1 MLQQLF
7 LFLQKR
13 AKSLTFGWTLLV
25 FYLCLMPQR
34 KIAHI
39 PIVGIDKVVHILF
52 FGIFMFLLLFNI
64 KKAKWIASFLIA
76 TFFGCFIELLQYYFT
91 SLGRSGD
98 WKDILADA
106 LGAIIFGYLHYIL
119 ANKYKSHQ
127 H

>member
-7 LFLQKR
+7 LFIQKR
-13 AKSLTFGWTLLV
+13 AKSLTFLWTLLV

-39 PIVGIDKVVHILF
+39 SIVGIDKVVHILF
-52 FGIFMFLLLFNI
+52 FGIFMFLLLFNM
-64 KKAKWIASFLIA
+64 KKEKWIASFLIA
-76 TFFGCFIELLQYYFT
+76 TLFGCLIEFLQYYFT

-106 LGAIIFGYLHYIL
+106 LGAIIFGFLHYIL
-119 ANKYKSHQ
+119 ANKYKNHQ

>member
-7 LFLQKR
+7 LFIQKR
-13 AKSLTFGWTLLV
+13 AKSLTFLWTLLV

-39 PIVGIDKVVHILF
+39 PIFGIDKLVHVLF
-52 FGIFMFLLLFNI
+52 FGIFMFLLLFIMKPN
-64 KKAKWIASFLIA
+64 KWMVSFLIA
-76 TFFGCFIELLQYYFT
+76 TLFGCLIEGLQYYFT

-106 LGAIIFGYLHYIL
+106 LGAIIFGFLHYIL
-119 ANKYKSHQ
+119 ANKYKNHQ

>member
-7 LFLQKR
+7 LFIQKR
-13 AKSLTFGWTLLV
+13 AKSLTFLWTLLV

-39 PIVGIDKVVHILF
+39 SIVGIDKVVHILF
-52 FGIFMFLLLFNI
+52 FGIFMFLLLFIMKPN
-64 KKAKWIASFLIA
+64 KWMVSFLIA
-76 TFFGCFIELLQYYFT
+76 TLFGCLIEGLQYYFT

-106 LGAIIFGYLHYIL
+106 LGAIIFGFLHYIL
-119 ANKYKSHQ
+119 ANKYKNHK

>member
-7 LFLQKR
+7 LFIQKR
-13 AKSLTFGWTLLV
+13 AKSLTFLWTLLV

-39 PIVGIDKVVHILF
+39 PIFGIDKLVHVLF
-52 FGIFMFLLLFNI
+52 FGIFMFLLLFIMKPN
-64 KKAKWIASFLIA
+64 KWMVSFLIA
-76 TFFGCFIELLQYYFT
+76 TLFGCLIEGLQYYFT

-106 LGAIIFGYLHYIL
+106 LGAIIFGFLHYIL
-119 ANKYKSHQ
+119 ANKYKNH
-127 H
+127 HH

>member
-7 LFLQKR
+7 LFIQKR
-13 AKSLTFGWTLLV
+13 AKSLTFLWTLLV

-39 PIVGIDKVVHILF
+39 SIVGIDKIVHILF
-52 FGIFMFLLLFNI
+52 FGIFMFLLLFIMKPN
-64 KKAKWIASFLIA
+64 KWMVSFLIA
-76 TFFGCFIELLQYYFT
+76 TLFGCLIEGLQYYFT

-106 LGAIIFGYLHYIL
+106 LGAIIFGFLHYIL
-119 ANKYKSHQ
+119 ANKYKNHQ